1 MTLPL
6 PSLGF
11 DEPLSLD
18 ISAEASLPRGPSPL
32 SSNVVAD
39 VEYESCADELRLCG
53 GDGKLSRPS
62 EPRAPGPL
70 DIDLLSP
77 LPFNKL
83 GVVLLT

>member
-1 MTLPL
+1 MTFPL

-11 DEPLSLD
+11 DDRLSFD
-18 ISAEASLPRGPSPL
+18 ISTEVSLPRGPSPL

-39 VEYESCADELRLCG
+39 VEYESCADELRLWG

-62 EPRAPGPL
+62 DPRAPGPL

-83 GVVLLT
+83 GVAMLT